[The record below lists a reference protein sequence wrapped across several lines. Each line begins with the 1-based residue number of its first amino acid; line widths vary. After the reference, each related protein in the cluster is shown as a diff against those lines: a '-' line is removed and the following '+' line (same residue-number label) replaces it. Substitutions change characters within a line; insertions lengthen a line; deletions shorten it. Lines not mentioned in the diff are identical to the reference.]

1 MICLN
6 QLTDSLLD
14 QQETL
19 TEVLRRRL
27 IERRRSELA
36 KEIQD
41 AQREFKNG
49 AGQSATASEIIKEIL
64 S

>member
-6 QLTDSLLD
+6 QLTNSLLD
-14 QQETL
+14 EQETL

-41 AQREFKNG
+41 A
-49 AGQSATASEIIKEIL
+49 
-64 S
+64 